1 MNLYTMTQQDRELYE
16 LLSGDD
22 EIPQD
27 QLCEILQASEDAIHL
42 KAARVVAVIKTLQ
55 ADADAHKAIAD
66 HHAKK
71 AAQASRQGDRLRD
84 YLLMCMELVGVDKV
98 GTLEHCA
105 KIPKPRASLI
115 VHDGAVIPA
124 QYVTVKQVES
134 VDKTALKADILS
146 GAVTVDGA
154 EIVYKKTLKVE

>member
-1 MNLYTMTQQDRELYE
+1 MNLYSMTQQDRELYD

-27 QLCEILQASEDAIHL
+27 QLYEILQASEDAIHL

-71 AAQASRQGDRLRD
+71 ASQASRQGDRLRD
-84 YLLMCMELVGVDKV
+84 YLLMCMELAGVDKV

-105 KIPKPRASLI
+105 KIPKPRASL
-115 VHDGAVIPA
+115 VIADDCNVPW
-124 QYVTVKQVES
+124 QYKSVKETVTI
-134 VDKTALKADILS
+134 DKTALKADILS
-146 GAVTVDGA
+146 GAVTVEGA